1 VTNEVRRLTQQ
12 EFESKVIES
21 RQPVLVD
28 FYADWCAPCRVV
40 GPVLDQIA
48 EDYANR
54 VDVYKVDVDTSP
66 ELASRFGV
74 RSIPTLVVFKDG
86 EPVETVVGVVTLG
99 QINGLLASVA

>member
-1 VTNEVRRLTQQ
+1 MTNNVQRLTP
-12 EFESKVIES
+12 EDFESKVIEA
-21 RQPVLVD
+21 RHPVLVD

-40 GPVLDQIA
+40 GPVVDQLA

-54 VDVYKVDVDTSP
+54 IGVYKVDVDTSP

-99 QINGLLASVA
+99 QLDGLLAGVA

>member
-86 EPVETVVGVVTLG
+86 QPVETVVGVVTLG
-99 QINGLLASVA
+99 QINGLLVSVA